1 MFIFCKKSNFR
12 PGFTLVEVMVSIVI
26 VGTIMGMSVAIF
38 ETAKNKKTAETVAR
52 EVADKLAEAHA
63 DAMVPSD
70 TKTGLKKVSIE
81 CDSDKLTEKYLG
93 SAGAVL
99 GSFELYNFP
108 SKVTAICPTTSIDFE
123 ANDGIK
129 LGQITSTGDPIISI
143 EKNIDTYRATID
155 IMSGAV
161 NVEKQ

>member
-1 MFIFCKKSNFR
+1 MLRTKHSKLKTSLA
-12 PGFTLVEVMVSIVI
+12 FTLIEVMVSIVI
-26 VGTIMGMSVAIF
+26 VGTIMGMSVVIF

-70 TKTGLKKVSIE
+70 TKTGLAKVKVE
-81 CDSDKLTEKYLG
+81 CIDNDKLKEEYVLTG
-93 SAGAVL
+93 STAN
-99 GSFELYNFP
+99 ELYKFP
-108 SKVTAICPTTSIDFE
+108 SKVEATCGNFPAEFNTDSGID
-123 ANDGIK
+123 
-129 LGQITSTGDPIISI
+129 LGQIKNQTSNPYVNIK
-143 EKNIDTYRATID
+143 KNNDTYRATID